1 MRNFYLKS
9 VDDQREASFRR
20 LSNYITDVM
29 YPYHPY
35 YRKLFKEHGIKP
47 SDIRKPSDLAKIPV
61 TYKDDYRHDPIA
73 FIVHPTPA
81 VYTYRDL
88 HGPVTETASAFWAG
102 KDLTWDIRALN
113 IFPGAPHLA
122 FFQVLMGK
130 WFCAASGFDTFGGNV
145 VPTERQIH
153 LFK

>member
-61 TYKDDYRHDPIA
+61 TYKDDYRPDPIA
-73 FIVHPTPA
+73 FIVQPKLPGRDALYDTCLL
-81 VYTYRDL
+81 YTSPSPRD
-88 HGPVTETASAFWAG
+88 
-102 KDLTWDIRALN
+102 
-113 IFPGAPHLA
+113 
-122 FFQVLMGK
+122 
-130 WFCAASGFDTFGGNV
+130 
-145 VPTERQIH
+145 
-153 LFK
+153 